1 MGGYTPAMAGGMPGY
16 TPGMRGYV
24 PIIGGYM
31 LPASIIAVI
40 GETFGWMPGSVT
52 GTSLVK
58 ALPPASDSDGYI
70 IMPGYPA
77 MPGGMA
83 GDPGM
88 PGRVARTSGC
98 LGARPRVNSSTRVRL
113 LGSGV
118 PSSTRGAAGAA
129 LGAAGAAG

>member
-31 LPASIIAVI
+31 LLASIIAVS

-58 ALPPASDSDGYI
+58 AFPPAVLSDGYI
-70 IMPGYPA
+70 IMPGCMG
-77 MPGGMA
+77 MPGY
-83 GDPGM
+83 PGM
-88 PGRVARTSGC
+88 PGGVLAATSGC
-98 LGARPRVNSSTRVRL
+98 FRPRPLVNNSTRVR
-113 LGSGV
+113 
-118 PSSTRGAAGAA
+118 
-129 LGAAGAAG
+129 